1 MEINFSDPEQIKQL
15 ISALQNMLPKTDIKN
30 DAEDSEDE
38 IYSES
43 KIKTKTTKLR
53 SSKQKNKFVDMP
65 ERNMHKS
72 DSAIDKKLAIN
83 PPTPRNRKFV
93 PVNVICRICG
103 KQEQVNPGVVPE
115 SIDRYKCNKC
125 SSSSGR

>member
-15 ISALQNMLPKTDIKN
+15 ISALQNMLPKTDNNEAIKEV
-30 DAEDSEDE
+30 EDDT
-38 IYSES
+38 YSES

-53 SSKQKNKFVDMP
+53 SKQKNKFVDMP

-72 DSAIDKKLAIN
+72 DSAIDKKLSIN
-83 PPTPRNRKFV
+83 PPTPRNRKFI
-93 PVNVICRICG
+93 PVRVTCRICG
-103 KQEQVNPGVVPE
+103 KQETVNPGIVPE